1 MTVNEQTALLAAH
14 PNAILLDVRTEQ
26 EYLTG
31 HLPGALLLP
40 VDDID
45 EESARGVLPDKQA
58 EVLVYCRSGARSALA
73 IERLTALGYSN
84 LINLG
89 GLGGWPYEL
98 VSGWF

>member
-1 MTVNEQTALLAAH
+1 MTTNEQKSLLDAH
-14 PNAILLDVRTEQ
+14 PGALVLDVRTEQ

-45 EESARGVLPDKQA
+45 EESARAVLPDKQA
-58 EVLVYCRSGARSALA
+58 ETLVYCRSGARSRLA
-73 IERLTALGYSN
+73 IERLRALGYAD
-84 LINLG
+84 LIDLG
-89 GLGGWPYEL
+89 GLAGWPYEL

>member
-1 MTVNEQTALLAAH
+1 MTTNEQKSLLDAH
-14 PNAILLDVRTEQ
+14 PGALVLDVRTEQ

-45 EESARGVLPDKQA
+45 EESARAVLPDKQA
-58 EVLVYCRSGARSALA
+58 ETLIYCRSGARSRLA
-73 IERLTALGYSN
+73 IERLRALGYTD
-84 LINLG
+84 LIDLG
-89 GLGGWPYEL
+89 GLAGWPYAL